1 MGLISELKKKLEFQK
16 KRNDVKKR
24 FNLTTKGLKEF
35 EQMAVFVYE
44 NSGINLLNMEIID
57 LTGEDI
63 DDDELEEMEETG
75 EIEKENEE

>member
-35 EQMAVFVYE
+35 ETMAGFVYE
-44 NSGINLLNMEIID
+44 NTGVNLLNMEIVD
-57 LTGEDI
+57 LTGKCDEEAVYDE
-63 DDDELEEMEETG
+63 DDDD
-75 EIEKENEE
+75 

>member
-35 EQMAVFVYE
+35 ETMAGFVYE
-44 NSGINLLNMEIID
+44 NTGVNLLNMEIVD
-57 LTGEDI
+57 LTGKRDEEAVYDE
-63 DDDELEEMEETG
+63 DDDD
-75 EIEKENEE
+75 